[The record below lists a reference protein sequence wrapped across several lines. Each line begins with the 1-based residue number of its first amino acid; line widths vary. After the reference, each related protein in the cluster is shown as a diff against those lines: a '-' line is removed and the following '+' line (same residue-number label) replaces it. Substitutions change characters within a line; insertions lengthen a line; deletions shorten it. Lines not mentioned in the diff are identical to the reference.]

1 MCVDLCRC
9 SQNLAAQLQSVCSER
24 EEAEQSWL
32 ARERQIK
39 GQCKQC
45 VDQLEEKLRVCE
57 SERAAQDE
65 VIRNVKKELNNA
77 QQLVEQLRNDLQC
90 KADELRSI
98 HCTYT

>member
-1 MCVDLCRC
+1 MRWFVYRC

-45 VDQLEEKLRVCE
+45 VDQLEEKLRVCD
-57 SERAAQDE
+57 SERAAQSE
-65 VIRNVKKELNNA
+65 VIINVKKELTNA
-77 QQLVEQLRNDLQC
+77 EQLVEQLKSDLQC
-90 KADELRSI
+90 KTDELRSI
-98 HCTYT
+98 QCTCT